1 MERVNLTKIQKEDGT
16 TVWTLRGAN
25 SDGVMQ
31 IRQLAGGRDTPA
43 QLVSVE
49 IPLTTWSATDLQRAA
64 ALLVEVAGLVQ
75 NQGGN
80 SRN

>member
-25 SDGVMQ
+25 SEGVMQ
-31 IRQLAGGRDTPA
+31 IRQQASGRDNPG

-64 ALLVEVAGLVQ
+64 ALLVEVARLVLKQGRNTQ
-75 NQGGN
+75 N
-80 SRN
+80 

>member
-1 MERVNLTKIQKEDGT
+1 MERVNLTKIQMEDGT

-25 SDGVMQ
+25 SEGVMQ
-31 IRQLAGGRDTPA
+31 IRQQAGGRYDPG

-75 NQGGN
+75 KQGGTAQN
-80 SRN
+80 